1 MKVVL
6 FCGGMGMR
14 IRDLSEALPKPLV
27 NIGSRPILWNLMSY
41 YAHYGHKDFVL
52 CLGYRADAIK
62 NYFLEYDECM
72 SNDFI
77 LSRGGRNLRL
87 LNRDIDEW
95 TITFVDTGRHANIGM
110 RLAAVRE
117 HLEGE
122 EMFMANYAD
131 ALTDLDLADHL
142 ERFRRQDKIA
152 SMVTVPPPHA
162 FHIIKAAADGEVKEI
177 EHVGES
183 DVRINAGFFI
193 FRNAIFDY
201 MREGEELVIEPFQR
215 LIEAGQLSSYAYDGF
230 WQNMDTFKDHQ
241 RFEQMLH
248 DGDTPWQVWKSR

>member
-14 IRDLSEALPKPLV
+14 IRDLSERLPKPLV

-52 CLGYRADAIK
+52 CLGYRAEAIK
-62 NYFLEYDECM
+62 NYFLDYDECM
-72 SNDFI
+72 SNDFV
-77 LSRGGRNLRL
+77 LSKGGQDVQL
-87 LNRDIDEW
+87 LNRDIDDW
-95 TITFVDTGRHANIGM
+95 TITFVDTGPHANIGM

-131 ALTDLDLADHL
+131 ALTDLPLDDQL
-142 ERFRRQDKIA
+142 EKFRRQDKIA
-152 SMVTVPPPHA
+152 SMVTVPPPLA
-162 FHIIKAAADGEVKEI
+162 FHIVKADEDGSVGSI
-177 EHVGES
+177 VHVS
-183 DVRINAGFFI
+183 DTTVRINGGFFI
-193 FRNAIFDY
+193 FRNEIFDY

-215 LIEAGQLSSYAYDGF
+215 LIEANRLSAYPYDGF

-241 RFEQMLH
+241 RFEEMLQ
-248 DGDTPWQVWKSR
+248 DGDTPWQVWKKP